1 MQVVCDGL
9 DLSEAVIKVS
19 RAIAYR
25 TTNPILEGIKIVAD
39 NDYVVVSATD
49 QELSIEKKIK
59 AEVKVE
65 GETVVP
71 GRFFTEFVRKLTKEK
86 IELSTNEKNQLK
98 IKYTDSEGVV
108 QCYNSLEYPSFNKV
122 DSSEYFAM
130 TETELKN
137 LIQKTIFAVATDDTR
152 PILKGVLFE
161 ISNEQ
166 ITAVALDGYRLALC
180 KNPIKF
186 ANIQAN
192 VIVPAKSLSE
202 ISKLLG
208 DSDEIINIYI
218 QKNYLMVDLNETKVT
233 TRLLDGDFLNYKQ
246 IIPQNFETTIVIN
259 KNQFEDALDRASL
272 LSKIGQSNL
281 VKFDIKENSLV
292 ITSNSDIGTICENV
306 NVSFKGKDLKIAFNA
321 RYFTEC
327 ARNITDEFI
336 KISFNNSTNP
346 CIINPIDSD
355 KYTFLILPVRM
366 LN

>member
-1 MQVVCDGL
+1 MQVLCDGL

-39 NDYVVVSATD
+39 NDYVIVSATD

-71 GRFFTEFVRKLTKEK
+71 GKFFTEFVRKLTKEK

-98 IKYTDSEGVV
+98 IKYTDSEVIV
-108 QCYNSLEYPSFNKV
+108 QCYNPLEYPSFNKI
-122 DSSEYFAM
+122 DSNEYFAM
-130 TETELKN
+130 SETELKN

-161 ISNEQ
+161 ISEKEIN
-166 ITAVALDGYRLALC
+166 AVALDGYRLALC
-180 KNPIKF
+180 KNNVKFTNIK
-186 ANIQAN
+186 AN

-208 DSDEIINIYI
+208 DGDEIINIYI
-218 QKNYLMVDLNETKVT
+218 QKNYLMVDLEDTKVI
-233 TRLLDGDFLNYKQ
+233 TRLLDGEFLNYKQ

-281 VKFDIKENSLV
+281 VKFDIKENNLV
-292 ITSNSDIGTICENV
+292 ITSNSDLGNICENV

-327 ARNITDEFI
+327 ARNISDEFI

-346 CIINPIDSD
+346 CIINPIDSNN
-355 KYTFLILPVRM
+355 YTFLILPVRM

>member
-59 AEVKVE
+59 AEVKIE

-161 ISNEQ
+161 ISSEQ

-346 CIINPIDSD
+346 CIINPIDSY